1 MLFAVLCEDFESP
14 KMVWNFSTLRH
25 LTECLN
31 AASKELDAERSI
43 RYEQCI
49 LFSRQTLLILLMLH
63 FLIMFID

>member
-43 RYEQCI
+43 R
-49 LFSRQTLLILLMLH
+49 
-63 FLIMFID
+63 